1 MQNKAIEVI
10 EVIRHSLAAANA
22 ALDLLEPTRASG
34 DTVGLQQAVEV
45 QAAPVVVPVV
55 EAAPQTDLSD
65 RLYAELA
72 DSQYNLRTVNELCR
86 KFNVTPAAL
95 YDALDDMDESYV
107 KRNRC
112 SDSAPLVGLNT
123 RN

>member
-1 MQNKAIEVI
+1 MQDKAI

-22 ALDLLEPTRASG
+22 ALDLLEPTLASG
-34 DTVGLQQAVEV
+34 DIVGLQQAVEV
-45 QAAPVVVPVV
+45 QAAPVVVPAV

-72 DSQYNLRTVNELCR
+72 NSQYNLCTVTELCR

-107 KRNRC
+107 KRNRR
-112 SDSAPLVGLNT
+112 SDSAPLVGLYT

>member
-1 MQNKAIEVI
+1 MQNKAIEI
-10 EVIRHSLAAANA
+10 IRHSLAAANA
-22 ALDLLEPTRASG
+22 ALDLLEPTLASG

-72 DSQYNLRTVNELCR
+72 NSQYNLCTVSELCS
-86 KFNVTPAAL
+86 KFGVTSSAL
-95 YDALDDMDESYV
+95 YDALDYMDESYFTC
-107 KRNRC
+107 NRR